1 MGWFISK
8 KNEENWDFYL
18 CELKNNSFYNLYDY
32 REFAKINGWKNL
44 KIFYSLN
51 KKVSSIASLL
61 IKKKNF
67 LNVIH
72 VPGGI
77 QGKNNNFILKDLY
90 KFIRQNFGIMTV
102 IMIDLQDSID
112 EKYSYKNWYRVSSRK
127 YETIIKSLSLK
138 KVELIDTFS
147 KNFRRNCIRS
157 EKYNDTLKQVKIP
170 DIDELYE
177 LYNEM
182 EQYKRI
188 DKQYSKEQLS
198 YKIKYLRNN
207 IINFELR
214 DSNKKLISF
223 RSFIFFNNY
232 AWDYLAVT
240 GKKGRK
246 KYSSYKILNHI
257 FKFCIDN
264 KITKYD
270 LSGIDVKNNL
280 GVYNFKKGT
289 GGKLYRRIGIL
300 INSPILI
307 LKILFFLIIFFKYK
321 N

>member
-1 MGWFISK
+1 MGWSTSK
-8 KNEENWDFYL
+8 NNQENWDFYL
-18 CELKNNSFYNLYDY
+18 CDLKNNSFYNLYDY
-32 REFAKINGWKNL
+32 GEFAEINGWKSL
-44 KIFYSLN
+44 RIFYYLN
-51 KKVSSIASLL
+51 NKVSSIASLL
-61 IKKKNF
+61 IKKKFF
-67 LNVIH
+67 LNIIH

-77 QGKNNNFILKDLY
+77 QGENSNYILKDLHN
-90 KFIRQNFGIMTV
+90 FIKQNFGIMTV
-102 IMIDLQDSID
+102 IMIDLQDSLD
-112 EKYSYKNWYRVSSRK
+112 ENYNYKNWYRITSRN

-138 KVELIDTFS
+138 KKELINTFS

-157 EKYNDTLKQVKIP
+157 ERYNDTLKQIKIP
-170 DIDELYE
+170 DIEELYE

-198 YKIKYLRNN
+198 YKIKCLKKN

-214 DSNKKLISF
+214 DSSKKLISF

-240 GKKGRK
+240 GKEGRK

-264 KITKYD
+264 NITEYD
-270 LSGIDVKNNL
+270 LSGIDIKNNL

-289 GGKLYRRIGIL
+289 GGKLYKRIGIL
-300 INSPILI
+300 INSPILM

>member
-1 MGWFISK
+1 MGWFTSK
-8 KNEENWDFYL
+8 NNEKNWDFYL
-18 CELKNNSFYNLYDY
+18 SDLKNNSYYNLYNY
-32 REFAKINGWKNL
+32 KEFAKINGWNS
-44 KIFYSLN
+44 IQVFYSYNN
-51 KKVSSIASLL
+51 KVTSIASLL
-61 IKKKNF
+61 VKKKFF
-67 LNVIH
+67 LKVIH
-72 VPGGI
+72 IPGGI
-77 QGKNNNFILKDLY
+77 QGENNNNILKDLY
-90 KFIRQNFGIMTV
+90 KFIKQNFGVMTV
-102 IMIDLQDSID
+102 IMIDMQESLD
-112 EKYSYKNWYRVSSRK
+112 ENYNYKNWYRVSSRK
-127 YETIIKSLSLK
+127 YETIIKSLSSNK
-138 KVELIDTFS
+138 IELIDTFS

-157 EKYNDTLKQVKIP
+157 ERYNDTLKQIEIP
-170 DIDELYE
+170 DIEELFE

-198 YKIKYLRNN
+198 YKIECLKNN

-223 RSFIFFNNY
+223 RSFIFFQNY

-240 GKKGRK
+240 GKEGRK

-264 KITKYD
+264 KITEYD

-289 GGKLYRRIGIL
+289 GGIVYKRIGIL
-300 INSPILI
+300 INSPILM
-307 LKILFFLIIFFKYK
+307 LKLLFFLIIFFKYK